1 MSNLIKEEISR
12 INELMGVHNKININ
26 EDRGDFVN
34 ALKTILG
41 KTERELA
48 DEDVLRRALSD
59 ALNNPSIRKQ
69 ITSVTYDVT
78 KRVLGDSF
86 TKIENKIY
94 KDLLS
99 GVPLKTVNTNMDNL
113 INSMVASG
121 SIKGLTPE
129 MATALKTELKDRATK
144 ISKGKT
150 AEEVFGRKISKPKSK
165 STSSSTDSAS
175 KVTKKLSPEL
185 EESLLALSGAIKQL
199 DGFQKY
205 IKEPLKSQLIK
216 QYQSQL
222 TDPKKFDEIWKRASK
237 NIDELII
244 EANKRKDVRNAARLN
259 KVKGLMTGTG
269 KLLSKG
275 YETKLGKVIF
285 RFSIF
290 AAFVAAAAYYYKD
303 IVRFFVKSSSETGQV
318 EKESKYM
325 DIPGWDEVPQD
336 AKDFLIREFEK
347 PGTPFN
353 SSNIQSFKV
362 NDNKDNVTYIVK
374 VSSGEEYI
382 QSITKLP
389 SGWKFDY

>member
-1 MSNLIKEEISR
+1 
-12 INELMGVHNKININ
+12 
-26 EDRGDFVN
+26 
-34 ALKTILG
+34 
-41 KTERELA
+41 
-48 DEDVLRRALSD
+48 
-59 ALNNPSIRKQ
+59 
-69 ITSVTYDVT
+69 
-78 KRVLGDSF
+78 
-86 TKIENKIY
+86 
-94 KDLLS
+94 
-99 GVPLKTVNTNMDNL
+99 
-113 INSMVASG
+113 
-121 SIKGLTPE
+121 

>member
-1 MSNLIKEEISR
+1 MSNLIKEEIGR
-12 INELMGVHNKININ
+12 ISELMGIRNKININ

-69 ITSVTYDVT
+69 ITSATYDVT
-78 KRVLGDSF
+78 KRALGDSF

-150 AEEVFGRKISKPKSK
+150 AEEVFGRKITKPKSK
-165 STSSSTDSAS
+165 SSATDSAS

-185 EESLLALSGAIKQL
+185 NESLLALAGAIKQL

-222 TDPKKFDEIWKRASK
+222 TDPKKFEELWKRASK

-244 EANKRKDVRNAARLN
+244 DAKKRKDVRRAARLN
-259 KVKGLMTGTG
+259 KVKGLMTGTW
-269 KLLSKG
+269 KLLAKG
-275 YETKLGKVIF
+275 YETKLGKFTILL
-285 RFSIF
+285 
-290 AAFVAAAAYYYKD
+290 AFLLGAAYFFKD
-303 IVRFFVKSSSETGQV
+303 LLRFGTKSVSDVKQV
-318 EKESKYM
+318 VGKESKYM